1 MLMTHSSTPSAY
13 RAVWSGCYLRWYIER
28 MGSIGGP
35 ELIIGLIIVALLFGS
50 RLPKLA
56 RNLGQATNEFKKGQ
70 ASANKDDAPKS
81 DTPPSSN

>member
-1 MLMTHSSTPSAY
+1 
-13 RAVWSGCYLRWYIER
+13 

-70 ASANKDDAPKS
+70 ASANKDDTPKS
-81 DTPPSSN
+81 DTPPPSSN

>member
-1 MLMTHSSTPSAY
+1 
-13 RAVWSGCYLRWYIER
+13 

-56 RNLGQATNEFKKGQ
+56 RNLGQATNEFK
-70 ASANKDDAPKS
+70 
-81 DTPPSSN
+81 